1 MLEPTVFTE
10 VVVVD
15 FTMAT
20 LGDCAA
26 GMVTVFDATG
36 VRGVPDGVIADAVAV
51 LMIVPASRSDWV
63 TVCAPVHVVE
73 APIASVVAAQL
84 TPAVLRSATT
94 SDVSATFPVFV
105 TVKEYPTDDPAV
117 A

>member
-15 FTMAT
+15 FTIAT

-26 GMVTVFDATG
+26 GMVTVFDGTG
-36 VRGVPDGVIADAVAV
+36 VRTVPDGVVARDAAV
-51 LMIVPASRSDWV
+51 LTIEPVSRSDWV
-63 TVCAPVHVVE
+63 TVCVPVHVVE
-73 APIASVVAAQL
+73 APMASDVVAQL
-84 TPAVLRSATT
+84 TPAVLGSATT

-105 TVKEYPTDDPAV
+105 TAKEYPIDEPAV